1 MRPHAAFNVYSNH
14 FLPTPFFGEVLHWL
28 VDNIPIQGRC
38 KSEMV
43 LSFDINNETF
53 EGLVPPDHCL
63 DGEDLGRRLLL
74 FRGKLTLIR
83 FVRVDENKFICI
95 WVIKEHGAHKS
106 WNKARV
112 VPNEYVIFDVF
123 TKHGLIISH
132 EIFLDLCQW

>member
-1 MRPHAAFNVYSNH
+1 MHR
-14 FLPTPFFGEVLHWL
+14 L

-38 KSEMV
+38 KSEMI

-63 DGEDLGRRLLL
+63 DGEVLGRRLLL

-106 WNKARV
+106 RNKPLV
-112 VPNEYVIFDVF
+112 VPNEYVIFDGF